1 MIGIRMSKQ
10 KLNPEELDAWQ
21 SQRNL
26 DRMKA
31 PTRHAVAAWA
41 LAAAVAL
48 AAFLGPPA
56 ARQAA
61 AGLVEL
67 RHGVLM
73 LDSGFERVGMHF
85 QSARRGASAVS
96 PANVAE
102 WIKPS
107 ALDGQL

>member
-1 MIGIRMSKQ
+1 MSKQ

-21 SQRNL
+21 SERNL
-26 DRMKA
+26 DRMKT

-61 AGLVEL
+61 VGLVEL
-67 RHGVLM
+67 RHGVLT
-73 LDSGFERVGMHF
+73 LDSEFERAGMHF
-85 QSARRGASAVS
+85 QSARQGAAAVR
-96 PANVAE
+96 PAIVTD

-107 ALDGQL
+107 ALDDQL

>member
-1 MIGIRMSKQ
+1 MSKQ

-21 SQRNL
+21 SERNL

-48 AAFLGPPA
+48 AAFLGPPT

-67 RHGVLM
+67 RHGVLI
-73 LDSGFERVGMHF
+73 LDSEFERVAMHF
-85 QSARRGASAVS
+85 QSARQGASAVR
-96 PANVAE
+96 PAIVAE
-102 WIKPS
+102 RIKPS
-107 ALDGQL
+107 ALDDQL